1 MVVIIKVLYDNNGSD
16 IILTK
21 GGKAYTCLAISSK
34 PQRIIHIKW
43 VFLHEWQVGREKDR
57 KGELGEKK
65 KEERR
70 MKQKERKIK
79 YSDR

>member
-65 KEERR
+65 KGREENETKR
-70 MKQKERKIK
+70 KEDKVFR
-79 YSDR
+79 